1 MLEKIN
7 GIDYA
12 KMIIAAAANLE
23 RNKEKLNQLN
33 VFPVPDGDT
42 GTNMAATLKVAAE
55 KISQAMDVHLGKVAD
70 IAAQGAL
77 FGARGNSGVILSQV
91 LRGFA
96 RGFKNK
102 REAGVSELSKAF
114 QYGVVYAYR
123 AVAQPVEGTI
133 LTVLREIG
141 KGFKKS
147 IRNKVNII
155 ELIDEAIRYG
165 EVALAKTPEL
175 LPALKKA
182 GVVDSGG
189 MGLVLFLQGCLAGL
203 KDESIT
209 LNLPEADFSIKKEE
223 QELDEVGM
231 DYIYCTEFIIKGEK
245 LFLEKIRQE
254 LMEIGGSL
262 IVAGDEN
269 VVKVHIHT
277 NHPGEALELGLRW
290 GLIYN
295 IKIDNMLEQ
304 SQEKQKPAK
313 KLGMV
318 AVSPGKGFSEIFQK
332 LGIDE
337 IVDGGQ
343 TANPP
348 VSAIVEAI
356 NRVPATKVIVFPNNK
371 NIILAAEQAKN
382 LTNKSVTIVNTKN
395 PAQTVAV
402 SLYFDENAEPEELI
416 TKINEHLKNLKVIEV
431 TRAVREVRFGELEIK
446 SDDYIA
452 IFNGDIIAA
461 GKDVLLTSMEAVA
474 KVINEDNSL
483 ISVFTGEEVLED
495 VAEKFVSLLEEK
507 YAFCDVE
514 KFYGG
519 QKNYPFYI
527 VVE

>member
-1 MLEKIN
+1 MEKLN

-12 KMIIAAAANLE
+12 KMIIAAATTLE
-23 RNKEKLNQLN
+23 QNKEKLNQLN

-42 GTNMAATLKVAAE
+42 GTNLAATMRIAAE
-55 KISQAMDVHLGKVAD
+55 KISQVKDDHLGKVAD
-70 IAAQGAL
+70 LAAQGAL

-102 REAGVSELSKAF
+102 REAGVAELSKAF

-141 KGFKKS
+141 KGFRKN
-147 IRNKVNII
+147 IRSKNNIV
-155 ELIDEAIRYG
+155 ELIEEAIQYG
-165 EVALAKTPEL
+165 EMALAKTPEL

-189 MGLVLFLQGCLAGL
+189 MGLVLFLQGSLAGL
-203 KDESIT
+203 RGENLVLNPATTNLTSKAESIP
-209 LNLPEADFSIKKEE
+209 LKEE
-223 QELDEVGM
+223 VSL

-245 LFLEKIRQE
+245 LFLDKIRQE
-254 LMEIGGSL
+254 LNDIGGSL

-269 VVKVHIHT
+269 TVKVHVHT

-304 SQEKQKPAK
+304 SQSRQNALK
-313 KLGMV
+313 KLGTV
-318 AVSPGKGFSEIFQK
+318 AVSPGEGFSEIFKQ

-337 IVDGGQ
+337 IIEGGQ
-343 TANPP
+343 TNPS
-348 VSAIVEAI
+348 VAAIVDAI
-356 NRVPATKVIVFPNNK
+356 NRVPAENVLVFPNNK

-382 LTNKSVTIVNTKN
+382 LTNKNVFIVKTKN
-395 PAQTVAV
+395 PAQTVTAF
-402 SLYFDENAEPEELI
+402 LYFNEEARPEELVS
-416 TKINEHLKNLKVIEV
+416 KMEEHIQDLKVIEI
-431 TRAVREVRFGELEIK
+431 TFAVRDVQFGDLMIK
-446 SDDYIA
+446 NGEYIA
-452 IFNGDIIAA
+452 IFNGDIVDAD
-461 GKDVLLTSMEAVA
+461 KDLLSVALRATA
-474 KVINEDNSL
+474 KVVTVDSGL
-483 ISVFTGEEVLED
+483 ISIFTGEEVAKEIVDEL
-495 VAEKFVSLLEEK
+495 VLQLQEK
-507 YAFCDVE
+507 YENCDVE
-514 KFYGG
+514 IFFGG

-527 VVE
+527 AVE